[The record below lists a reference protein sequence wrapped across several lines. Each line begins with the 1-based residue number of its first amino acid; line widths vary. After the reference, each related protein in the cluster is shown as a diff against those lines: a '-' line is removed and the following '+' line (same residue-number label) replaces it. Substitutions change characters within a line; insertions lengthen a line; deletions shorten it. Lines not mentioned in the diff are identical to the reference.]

1 MPKKTVLPL
10 IGWRLVLQAGM
21 KAKAAPPH
29 RMRSG
34 SLDVFGCAATAEEE
48 WEKPMEEEGPRKNF
62 ITIHYIYHIC
72 ITFNDK
78 TLVLLKDV

>member
-1 MPKKTVLPL
+1 
-10 IGWRLVLQAGM
+10 M
-21 KAKAAPPH
+21 KAKAARPL

-34 SLDVFGCAATAEEE
+34 SLDVFHVPSDVEEE
-48 WEKPMEEEGPRKNF
+48 WEKPMEEEATPRKNL
-62 ITIHYIYHIC
+62 ITIHYIC